1 MARLPDDL
9 CIIELDDDVMSDIDD
24 ADPVEFPAAADN
36 DLAYCIFTS
45 GSTGRPKGVP
55 IYHSA
60 LMNLLESFRVEVR
73 HPTQSAACC
82 GYRSACASLHT
93 ATIICNSLHACLP
106 TTEERVRTGSCL

>member
-1 MARLPDDL
+1 MRVQDLAPAFMTRLPDDL
-9 CIIELDDDVMSDIDD
+9 CIIELDDDVMSDIDE
-24 ADPVEFPAAADN
+24 AEEAEFPAAAEG

-73 HPTQSAACC
+73 PPRALWP
-82 GYRSACASLHT
+82 R
-93 ATIICNSLHACLP
+93 
-106 TTEERVRTGSCL
+106 